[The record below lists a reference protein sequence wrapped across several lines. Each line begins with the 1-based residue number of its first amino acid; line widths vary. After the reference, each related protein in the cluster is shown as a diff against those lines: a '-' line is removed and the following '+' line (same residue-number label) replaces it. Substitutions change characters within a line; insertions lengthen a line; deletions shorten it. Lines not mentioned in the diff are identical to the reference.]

1 MEKKKGLFR
10 FFCYFFR
17 RPCGIKLI
25 YKQYGYLLEV
35 IVLSVRERLLALK
48 IKEKLDKNPEYAK
61 KIGVCI
67 KVVGNENVG
76 SKKQNY

>member
-1 MEKKKGLFR
+1 M
-10 FFCYFFR
+10 
-17 RPCGIKLI
+17 
-25 YKQYGYLLEV
+25 
-35 IVLSVRERLLALK
+35 SVRERLLALK